1 MMDHPGI
8 VILECV
14 RQGEVCLSKH
24 LQWWL
29 FVSRKQPLMDFEA
42 KTLSSEHQ
50 DSIKL
55 NYLLLID
62 SYLWTVV
69 KVWWRWK
76 QVCLVALEE
85 KDMRVNFS
93 SNSSTQVKSHEYD
106 FKGAVIDTL
115 LLLPGV
121 NSVFLVYFPSCC
133 QRLFANRTSDREYP
147 NIAILVTTAVAKTT
161 KIRYVSKTHKYTE
174 KYLLHCP

>member
-1 MMDHPGI
+1 MILILRLLSKGRGSSPVDGSTKDQCEELFARFMPFPHLCSGHGQIDLWACFMMDHPGI
-8 VILECV
+8 VILECA

-76 QVCLVALEE
+76 QVCLAPEE
-85 KDMRVNFS
+85 KDMTVNFS
-93 SNSSTQVKSHEYD
+93 SSSYTQVKSHE
-106 FKGAVIDTL
+106 
-115 LLLPGV
+115 
-121 NSVFLVYFPSCC
+121 
-133 QRLFANRTSDREYP
+133 
-147 NIAILVTTAVAKTT
+147 
-161 KIRYVSKTHKYTE
+161 
-174 KYLLHCP
+174 